1 MVEISK
7 IDNPLIRRIKKRE
20 ECKLLV
26 VGIKEGDITTDATH
40 IKGINGDMIM
50 GTSLV
55 VQFLRIHLL
64 LQGTQV

>member
-26 VGIKEGDITTDATH
+26 VGIKEGDITTDATD
-40 IKGINGDMIM
+40 N
-50 GTSLV
+50 
-55 VQFLRIHLL
+55 
-64 LQGTQV
+64 